1 MAILQR
7 FTFSAA
13 AVCGLLF
20 LFSGTSFAQS
30 GSPSG
35 GDLKTVEPIQA
46 VFDIR
51 VKTPK
56 ALASHLDLINDTF
69 EDPAFA
75 SLKARLNFVV
85 IFMGQAVKFISG
97 PKEGDS
103 KEDKEHLDAI
113 AAMIPALSAN
123 GIQLEACMFAVNS
136 YGVDPDQIPAEIKKV
151 KNGWVSSILYQ
162 RQGYSLISDF

>member
-1 MAILQR
+1 MNISVQQR
-7 FTFSAA
+7 FILKAA
-13 AVCGLLF
+13 AICWLMI

-30 GSPSG
+30 GG
-35 GDLKTVEPIQA
+35 AGDEPIQA

-56 ALASHLDLINDTF
+56 ALAIHLDLINDTF
-69 EDPAFA
+69 EDEALT
-75 SLKARLNFVV
+75 SLKVRRNFVV

-97 PKEGDS
+97 PAEGDS
-103 KEDKEHLDAI
+103 MEDKKHLDAI
-113 AAMIPALSAN
+113 AAMIPALSAS

-136 YGVDPDQIPAEIKKV
+136 HGVDPDQIPPEIKKV

-162 RQGYSLISDF
+162 RQGYGLVPDF